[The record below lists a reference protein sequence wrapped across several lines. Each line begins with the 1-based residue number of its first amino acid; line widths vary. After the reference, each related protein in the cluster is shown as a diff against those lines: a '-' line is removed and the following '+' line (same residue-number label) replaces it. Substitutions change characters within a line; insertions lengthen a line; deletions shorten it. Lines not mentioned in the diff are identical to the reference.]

1 MQPSEVKALLENRLD
16 GCEFHIQGEG
26 CNFQVVAVGEVF
38 EGLSPVKRQQMIYG
52 ALTEEIASGA
62 LDALSIAMKKMS
74 DSLRRIIGQVKTAG
88 EEIASGALHAVS
100 IKTYTPQQWQ
110 AATDNQGA

>member
-1 MQPSEVKALLENRLD
+1 MLSRARGRVRDDSINHRSAGSMQPSDVKALLENRLD

-26 CNFQVVAVGEVF
+26 CNFQVVAVGEIF

-62 LDALSIAMKKMS
+62 L
-74 DSLRRIIGQVKTAG
+74 
-88 EEIASGALHAVS
+88 HAVS

-110 AATDNQGA
+110 AATDQQGA